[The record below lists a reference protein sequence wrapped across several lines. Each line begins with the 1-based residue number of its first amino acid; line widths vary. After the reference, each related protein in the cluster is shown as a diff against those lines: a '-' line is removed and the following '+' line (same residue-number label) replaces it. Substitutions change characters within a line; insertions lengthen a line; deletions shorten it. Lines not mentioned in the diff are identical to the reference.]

1 MTRLGTEGNGDGEYP
16 DVDEAYLGR
25 LDDLLGE
32 EKLREILS
40 DGLIELADRLEQIG
54 VLAAENRRREIAAVA
69 HDLVGTAGYLGLTR
83 LSLAATDLDRAAR
96 RGDRPLDHELKAVE
110 ELAEAAFAAMQPRLH
125 GGAS

>member
-25 LDDLLGE
+25 LADLLGE

-40 DGLIELADRLEQIG
+40 DGLIEVADRLEQVA

-83 LSLAATDLDRAAR
+83 LSLAATDLERAAR

-110 ELAEAAFAAMQPRLH
+110 ELAEAAFAAMQPRLR